1 MKVLIIGSG
10 GREHALAWA
19 IAKSPLLT
27 KLYVA
32 PGNPGTAEIAE
43 NVPLRALDIQ
53 EIVAFSLQNGI
64 DLVVPGPE
72 VPLVAGITD
81 ALEKAGIA
89 CFGPSAAAAQLEGSK
104 VFMKEIADAA
114 GIPTALWRQFSEA
127 EAAHDYVDAMGVP
140 IVIKANGLAAGKG
153 VVVATTAD
161 EAHDAVTAI
170 MEDKIHGQAGACVII
185 EQCMVGEEI
194 SLFAICDGEDA
205 LFFGT
210 AADHKR
216 VGDGDTGPNTGGMGA
231 IFNPPWATEEVVCR
245 GMKEIIKPALAEMA
259 RRGHPFRGFLFA
271 GLMVEQDGPKLIEF
285 NVRFGDPECE
295 TVLPMLNSDFLS
307 VLKAATEGRL
317 GEAEVKWQ
325 QGSAA
330 TVVMCA
336 KGYPGAYAT
345 GSEIFGLD
353 EAGATPGVT
362 IFHAGTMAEQ
372 EGILANGGRV
382 LAINAVGSDVKEA
395 LSRAYTAVD
404 RLEWDDGF
412 CRRDIGRR
420 ALDQ

>member
-32 PGNPGTAEIAE
+32 PGNPGTAKIAE
-43 NVPLRALDIQ
+43 NVPLRTVDIQ
-53 EIVAFSLQNGI
+53 EIVAFSLRSGI

-81 ALEKAGIA
+81 ALEEVGIA

-114 GIPTALWRQFSEA
+114 GIPTARWQQFSEA
-127 EAAHDYVDAMGVP
+127 EAAHDYVDAVGVP

-153 VVVATTAD
+153 VVVATTED
-161 EAHDAVTAI
+161 EAHNAVTAI
-170 MEDKIHGQAGACVII
+170 MEEKVHGMAGACVVI
-185 EQCMVGEEI
+185 EQCLVGEEI
-194 SLFAICDGEDA
+194 SLFAICDGKNA

-216 VGDGDTGPNTGGMGA
+216 VGEGDTGPNTGGMGA
-231 IFNPPWATEEVVCR
+231 IFNPPWATEEVVRR
-245 GMKEIIKPALAEMA
+245 GMNEVVKPALAEMA
-259 RRGHPFRGFLFA
+259 KRGQPFRGFLFA
-271 GLMVEQDGPKLIEF
+271 GLMVEKDGPKLIEF

-295 TVLPMLNSDFLS
+295 TVLPMLSSDLLS
-307 VLKAATEGRL
+307 VLKKAAEGRL
-317 GEAEVKWQ
+317 AEAEVKWK

-330 TVVMCA
+330 TIVMCA

-345 GSEIFGLD
+345 GSEIVGLG
-353 EAGATPGVT
+353 EASESPGVS

-372 EGILANGGRV
+372 GGILANGGRV
-382 LAINAVGSDVKEA
+382 LAINAVGSDLQEA
-395 LSRAYTAVD
+395 LFRAYTAVD
-404 RLEWDDGF
+404 KLDWDDGF

-420 ALDQ
+420 ALAS